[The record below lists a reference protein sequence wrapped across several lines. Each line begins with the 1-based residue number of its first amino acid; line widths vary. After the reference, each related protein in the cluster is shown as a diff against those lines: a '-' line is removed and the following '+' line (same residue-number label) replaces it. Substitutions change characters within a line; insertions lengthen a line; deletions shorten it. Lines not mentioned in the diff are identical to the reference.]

1 MVIYNLKSV
10 YKIGRCTVMK
20 GFRPDL
26 TAILDMEFLSSN
38 QSKFSCNVTS
48 KGNGTTTTTTIYRID
63 TFKRLNVKEDQVEER
78 LTIY

>member
-1 MVIYNLKSV
+1 
-10 YKIGRCTVMK
+10 
-20 GFRPDL
+20 
-26 TAILDMEFLSSN
+26 MEFLSSN
-38 QSKFSCNVTS
+38 QSKFSCKVTS

>member
-10 YKIGRCTVMK
+10 NKIGRCTVMK

-38 QSKFSCNVTS
+38 QSKFSCKVTS
-48 KGNGTTTTTTIYRID
+48 KGNGTTTTIYRID